1 MDDTSHDNNPPPS
14 FSSRRPAAGTLPT
27 FSLPP
32 PQPEVSSID
41 DQSSRPRTFYNLGRS
56 IDLNPPPAGTSDG
69 LSPSLSSVHT
79 SSSQGSQA
87 AAPASMQQYTYSG
100 HVHGSWP
107 TPSNSAY
114 SVSTGSAPQQ
124 QPGPLQTQTPGAS
137 SYPANPA
144 NGTQPPLATA
154 APYGGGGRSSSSM
167 YGGGTGLPYGNQRSS
182 QSPANTGGDGLAAAQ
197 QQYEHHS
204 FQPAAGQDG
213 GHSGSLMAAHV
224 TQAPGGSNNSSAHVD
239 SYTHSRPSYSS
250 SSAPQHASSNFPY
263 ATHPGPASHSPTGAA
278 SLPRGLGS
286 LSSQQPLPS
295 MAHPGSYRPYQ
306 AYPHMSNMGGP
317 VMSNIH
323 QPGSQLAMIPGMVPA
338 GYGASAM
345 MYQHPPPQPQSERPF
360 KCDQCVQSFS
370 RNHDLKRHKRIHLAV
385 KPFPCTFCSKSF
397 SRKDALKRHRL
408 VKGCENKSHE
418 TQAAGENGSSRGGE
432 ADDDSRRN

>member
-14 FSSRRPAAGTLPT
+14 FSSRRPAAGALPT

-41 DQSSRPRTFYNLGRS
+41 DPSSRPRTFYNLGKS
-56 IDLNPPPAGTSDG
+56 LDLNPPASGTSDG

-79 SSSQGSQA
+79 SSSQSSQ
-87 AAPASMQQYTYSG
+87 APASMQQYTYSG

-114 SVSTGSAPQQ
+114 SVSSGSAQ
-124 QPGPLQTQTPGAS
+124 QPAPMQNPGGS
-137 SYPANPA
+137 SYPVNPA
-144 NGTQPPLATA
+144 NGTQPPLGT
-154 APYGGGGRSSSSM
+154 APYGGRSSSM
-167 YGGGTGLPYGNQRSS
+167 YNQPGLPYANQRSS
-182 QSPANTGGDGLAAAQ
+182 QSPATGGDGLSAQ
-197 QQYEHHS
+197 PYDHHS
-204 FQPAAGQDG
+204 FQSSTGQDG
-213 GHSGSLMAAHV
+213 HSGNLMAPHV
-224 TQAPGGSNNSSAHVD
+224 TQAPGTSNSSAHVD
-239 SYTHSRPSYSS
+239 SYTHSRPSISGPSYSS
-250 SSAPQHASSNFPY
+250 SSGPQHQSSFPY
-263 ATHPGPASHSPTGAA
+263 ATQPAHPSHSPTGAA

-286 LSSQQPLPS
+286 LSGQQPLPS
-295 MAHPGSYRPYQ
+295 MAHPSSYRSYQ
-306 AYPHMSNMGGP
+306 TYPPLSTMGGP

-323 QPGSQLAMIPGMVPA
+323 QPGSQLSMIPGSMVPA

-345 MYQHPPPQPQSERPF
+345 MYSHPPPQPQSERPF

-418 TQAAGENGSSRGGE
+418 NQVAAENGGSRGGE
-432 ADDDSRRN
+432 IDDDSRRN